1 MERPVYHFK
10 GIVKD
15 GAEATKDFVGPLDL
29 ILHLLKKNKIAIRD
43 LPLAGILEQFLA
55 WMETRRAL
63 DLAVAGEFIAM
74 ASHLMLLKTRML
86 LSQEDKEAQAEMAAL
101 IASLEARQRHA
112 SAQRVRAVLPRLE
125 ALWQRGSAGFPK
137 PPENV
142 FFQRVYRY
150 EHKPS
155 DLTRALNAWQ
165 ARQKLALPPGR
176 GAAGAVPG
184 GGQGRPSPGPAGAAW
199 AAAAGGDPPHQPEPV
214 GGHGG
219 VSGAAGAVP
228 GRTGPSVGGLGGSGN
243 FSRPHL
249 NQKQNQRKEGCP
261 VEQAERERAVEAIL
275 FALGEPVPTAR
286 LAQALDAEEDQ
297 VLAACQALAA
307 FYETQD
313 RGIRLVQ
320 LEESWQLVSAPRWG
334 AVIRGLL
341 ARKKPDKLSA
351 SALETLALVAYFQP
365 VTRVY
370 LDQARGVDSAHS
382 LGVLLDRE
390 LVEPCGTLDA
400 PGRPTLYR
408 TTQTFLR
415 SFGLSDLADL
425 PPLPEGIPAEAGGAP

>member
-1 MERPVYHFK
+1 M
-10 GIVKD
+10 
-15 GAEATKDFVGPLDL
+15 
-29 ILHLLKKNKIAIRD
+29 
-43 LPLAGILEQFLA
+43 
-55 WMETRRAL
+55 
-63 DLAVAGEFIAM
+63 
-74 ASHLMLLKTRML
+74 
-86 LSQEDKEAQAEMAAL
+86 
-101 IASLEARQRHA
+101 
-112 SAQRVRAVLPRLE
+112 
-125 ALWQRGSAGFPK
+125 
-137 PPENV
+137 
-142 FFQRVYRY
+142 
-150 EHKPS
+150 
-155 DLTRALNAWQ
+155 
-165 ARQKLALPPGR
+165 
-176 GAAGAVPG
+176 
-184 GGQGRPSPGPAGAAW
+184 
-199 AAAAGGDPPHQPEPV
+199 
-214 GGHGG
+214 
-219 VSGAAGAVP
+219 
-228 GRTGPSVGGLGGSGN
+228 
-243 FSRPHL
+243 
-249 NQKQNQRKEGCP
+249 
-261 VEQAERERAVEAIL
+261 EQAERERAVEAIL

-370 LDQARGVDSAHS
+370 LDQASGVDSAHS

>member
-1 MERPVYHFK
+1 M
-10 GIVKD
+10 
-15 GAEATKDFVGPLDL
+15 
-29 ILHLLKKNKIAIRD
+29 
-43 LPLAGILEQFLA
+43 
-55 WMETRRAL
+55 
-63 DLAVAGEFIAM
+63 
-74 ASHLMLLKTRML
+74 
-86 LSQEDKEAQAEMAAL
+86 
-101 IASLEARQRHA
+101 
-112 SAQRVRAVLPRLE
+112 
-125 ALWQRGSAGFPK
+125 
-137 PPENV
+137 
-142 FFQRVYRY
+142 
-150 EHKPS
+150 
-155 DLTRALNAWQ
+155 
-165 ARQKLALPPGR
+165 
-176 GAAGAVPG
+176 
-184 GGQGRPSPGPAGAAW
+184 
-199 AAAAGGDPPHQPEPV
+199 
-214 GGHGG
+214 
-219 VSGAAGAVP
+219 
-228 GRTGPSVGGLGGSGN
+228 
-243 FSRPHL
+243 
-249 NQKQNQRKEGCP
+249 NQKQNQRTEGCP

-320 LEESWQLVSAPRWG
+320 LEESWQLISAPRWG